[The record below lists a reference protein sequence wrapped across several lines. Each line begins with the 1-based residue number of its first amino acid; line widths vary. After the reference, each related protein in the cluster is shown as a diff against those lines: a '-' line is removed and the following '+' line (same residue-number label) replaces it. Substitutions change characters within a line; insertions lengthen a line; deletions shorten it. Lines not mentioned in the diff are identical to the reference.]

1 MRPGIGQISTR
12 HNTITM
18 EPRLL
23 VLLALASAAIAGPI
37 NVQQTN
43 ECATECPASTKLTY
57 APGTTYVYDY
67 RVDYSTSMSGAS
79 EDSAKLT
86 LTTTAEL
93 EVLGPCEMALSLRD
107 TRLFH
112 SDAMGGLKAADNEE
126 SFRRG
131 MEASPLRFSYQ
142 DGAVEHICTATR
154 EEPWVMNVKKG
165 VLSAFQNNMDDLSKD
180 QNVTET
186 DVTGTC
192 KTEYTSVSN
201 GYYSDSVRKTKDIL
215 TCTDR
220 HDYRTIL
227 QMVPYTEPS
236 ELQSI
241 PLMKTTH
248 ECDQVIQRE
257 GVLQSSTCTETH
269 VYRPF
274 SNGQSGGATSVRQT
288 LTYKTYKRS
297 VVSKKDT
304 ISSTDSLLFDHSASR
319 PSASQARQQVE
330 QKLKEICESTS
341 YDVRPE
347 SPRLFSELVY
357 ALKAL
362 DKQTMDEMFRQL
374 KTKTLCPS
382 NNKAYKTFLDALP
395 VVSTS
400 SSVGLMT
407 SFILNE
413 DVDELQAGVWIP
425 SLAFIKAPTSEMLIE
440 AKPLLDSDKF
450 GAYAL
455 LPASSMVNNFCFR
468 SNACDQSYAVL
479 SMMAS
484 LEGRIPEDCDASG
497 KDFHKILLTLRA
509 IGNAGHASRAV
520 PVIAKCLTN
529 SRNPLEIRVA
539 AANAFRRMPCDAE
552 QTSDPHK
559 QMVARALE
567 SLVIPTKYMSN
578 PIKASTNLEASA
590 LINKINTGFV
600 AESNLVWSNNA
611 QVPRSASA
619 NLTVELFGQSINLV
633 DFGGRFEGLEHLIKN
648 IWGSKDASRAEKSEY
663 RGSVYGRVFGN
674 EMFFMHSDQIKLPTE
689 KPSDTWLQMLIGLK
703 EKQELAY
710 GFSKELMDVSMF
722 IPSVAGLPINIEV
735 NGSAVVDLLL
745 KGKADVLNLA
755 VSPRSMDID
764 GEIRPSAALEITG
777 TMSVDA
783 HVTKTGLRMRNTLHT
798 STSLKGRIQLERGGL
813 FNVEFDSPKE
823 KMELIEA
830 SEGPYFP
837 LTGPSSASLIL
848 RKTDTHS
855 GYKLLVKK
863 IQTRQ
868 QSVAQISFNT
878 PGSRTNRVILI
889 DLTADRPRNSL
900 SAQVVT
906 PWKKMEYLGYA
917 IDTDETKAVSG
928 TLTVDN
934 TDIYGLTAEV
944 KISQSKRRIHLSPLV
959 VIRRPGQDK
968 IELSGFIAKKGFKS
982 LDVDLSLS
990 GLQELPY
997 NIKTSV
1003 SNGNEEKSIH
1013 ASVSADGGKSV
1024 YSIEAGS
1031 ALRMPQKKITVV
1043 NMKNSLK
1050 INTPKRNIVLVDAA
1064 ASYKQDSML
1073 NFDGTLDIHKL
1084 MKRPA
1089 SLKVNVKQQTKKTR
1103 GTVYTVSTS
1112 VKSSPVTGRFS
1123 SNISQKKRLY
1133 STKTV
1138 LDYSIP
1144 KVSKNKI
1151 TLAGKIRDK
1160 STSSF
1165 TKYTVTGNFDVKKNP
1180 EYNAAV
1186 NVDLDHKKRHTDLEL
1201 KVQYGED
1208 PQDKT
1213 KTLYFNSVVDRKV
1226 RSYKDVKL
1234 AYKVEADAPEY
1245 DVDFTISGKHEHN
1258 PSLLDS
1264 KLNVAYGNGKEF
1276 KQTIYLKNKNKNK
1289 DHYVGQ
1295 ATIAWPGA
1303 EYMVN
1308 SNLKEVGKKHYTGEL
1323 NMKSADGAEHSI
1335 DGEYKMTSPK
1345 THELTTKM
1353 SFSGYK
1359 RLVLSGSTGMHKK
1372 NPQVSGQIQYGK
1384 DAYGLSASAKA
1395 LKNNAGEMVVELTN
1409 PDRRMVLKLDGEK
1422 SKHQYEGSL
1431 VASWDADKDENKK
1444 ITITGSTYNKKS
1456 KKMVSV
1462 GGDMKFT
1469 SPFENFENFASSFK
1483 YGTDRSQHDI
1493 LGKMSMGED
1502 KYMTKVTLQKPIS
1515 MEHLSGSIEAETPF
1529 KEMRKLSAQI
1539 FHTWQDK
1546 VSTVVK
1552 GTLNNENAM
1561 LDVKGKGGFKDFNGK
1576 VIFTSS
1582 IENAEE
1588 LFVTVSHVLNP
1599 EDVNSL
1605 MEVSHNNKLYR
1616 GNLVGNFVRNGWH
1629 MKTDGSLTFNSPD
1642 SEFFTSWVHKN
1653 GQKRINSK
1661 FDGKWNE
1668 DKLNLHLT
1676 ASRDSH
1682 TMEKLTGELKIDS
1695 SRKQLRDVVI
1705 SFIHKHGDNIL
1716 KTKAEITKKG
1726 KTKALSDIKI
1736 LKSDKKAGLDFTLKS
1751 PYHKD
1756 IEGNVDAKYNK
1767 YPMTAYGE
1775 LKWSNNKRLAA
1786 TTTLNVEQW
1795 DDASL
1800 EITLDTPSRNYK
1812 NTILRASNKKE
1823 GHELVSHAS
1832 LEYGKGKNFDLEARG
1847 AFNDQTKM
1855 ARLRFSTPFEQIKS
1869 LDTGLRFDGKAT
1881 DFESNADFELLPL
1894 VEKLR
1899 GTTKLQ
1905 YGDDLTSFL
1914 RLDTPYPEYP
1924 YLELSASNYGE
1935 GRGRKSH
1942 IEARLHPQKVYSADA
1957 AYSFE
1962 LPISVDVNVNS
1973 PQPEYDNIGFV
1984 LQHNHSPSSVASFGE
1999 LRYQS
2004 GKKIESELN
2013 ADWSSNIEGSMLV
2026 KTPFPSYETSKV
2038 TLRHQGEWSDFS
2050 SHGEIEVA
2058 EKSVVADA
2066 TFKAGDHTEG
2076 DFSLSS
2082 PIHGMEKLSINVM
2095 KKGSMKNF
2103 KGEVTV
2109 FVNDEKTEFKYDHKL
2124 KKKLFQT
2131 SFKINSPNTKPIK
2144 FSVEHKLQ
2152 GDHSFTNEI
2161 SASYG
2166 RKYQI
2171 DTDLTISCNC
2181 PDFQSQG
2188 SVKYKLG
2195 KRNNVARFTFN
2206 KFGELKDMSFN
2217 GNSAFNDEEINV
2229 YGTWKTMD
2237 GLEADVQ
2244 LNTPFDGFK
2253 KTGVTLSHQ
2262 GDLGLFKS
2270 TGSVT
2275 YMDNKKI
2282 NGMFELTTDMPR
2294 MGDLSGFSTKTSGNL
2309 DSDRFYSE
2317 ISRSGPIEDIT
2328 ISAKAG
2334 YKDDALSVTGS
2345 WNSQRGY
2352 DGSLEVLTPFEGYES
2367 TRVEANGALDED
2379 YKDVSGKVTLTTT
2392 ISDFGTGDISL
2403 SKSGSLDDLF
2413 VVGSMLKNN
2422 DELAYIRITNTDS
2435 ETELHTTVN
2444 SRGTLV
2450 PAVLVNLDVSGDIN
2464 SFESKVKAT
2473 VDNTEIIDSTVHFDK
2488 ADDTIKAGAMVSY
2501 NVDENGPTVSSLS
2514 IEKEGQLDDITIKIV
2529 SKHDGEEITV
2539 DGNMNLKEDKTG
2551 SLTIRTPYEYYKK
2564 VGMSFSH
2571 GWESDRLSS
2580 EGRLNLVDGEQ
2591 YFGKVT
2597 LNRNDQTGFVEATME
2612 ISTPIEGA
2620 KFTKAEYTHTI
2631 TKDDVKVYSFV
2642 EYGDSE
2648 KIVYD
2653 LTASVSPKVEINVLI
2668 QTPFEG
2674 YKEIAASANLET
2686 KLPRLSINSETET
2699 TVTTIPRPGFAI
2711 TIKTPLEKYEKVEA
2725 SMSYEA
2731 SASKI
2736 EFNSKANAGES
2747 KHYSLDATFDAT
2759 EDVTGSVDIKTPID
2773 DFNKV
2778 GLSFSH
2784 INSNNKVTSEGKVI
2798 YMDDKDISG
2807 KVEIVENIGR
2817 GLTVTAELNT
2827 PFENQEKTKLELTLD
2842 DTAPSYS
2849 AGYSLDIGNKLYSAN
2864 GKLNVISKK
2873 NVDGSLEV
2881 VLPIE
2886 GAEYTKAEYQHSY
2899 DGMRTD
2905 GSVSLTYGNS
2915 KTISAELKSSKVPKY
2930 DATVIIRTPFEGC
2943 EEMQGSGTFENKDNK
2958 YGTSAFLNLG
2968 SDQIYSMTSNLDLS
2982 AEPFRASTQISTPFQ
2997 GYKDLA
3003 AYTDIETKLPRL
3015 SINSEVS
3022 AGEGRKITLTGS
3034 LDVSKDITGNI
3045 ALTTPAEEYSN
3056 VGLSFE
3062 HSGKWKN
3069 FKSEGRVTYKDG
3081 KEISGNV
3088 QLKLKKN
3095 YLNVELK
3102 TPFSGHKNM
3111 KFEVSERKTE
3121 AERTTTTYLKYGR
3134 GQVFQT
3140 ETTVTTIPKP
3150 GFAVTIKTP
3159 LEKYENLDASVS
3171 YEISASKFEFNSKA
3185 NAGEGKHYSLDAAF
3199 DGTND
3204 VTGSVDIKTPI
3215 DDFKK
3220 VGLSFS
3226 HINSNNKIL
3235 SEGKEKTKL
3244 ELTLDDTAPSYSA
3257 GYSLDIG
3264 NKLYSANGKLNVI
3277 SKENVDGSLEVVL
3290 PVEGAE
3296 YTKAE
3301 YQHNYD
3307 GMRTDGSVS
3316 LTYGDSKTIS
3326 GELKS
3331 SKVPYYDATVT
3342 IRTPFEGYK
3351 ELQGS
3356 ATFENKDDK
3365 YGTSTSL
3372 NLGSDQLYS
3381 MTSYLDLSAEPLRAS
3396 TKISTPFS
3404 DFRNMELVYTHQ
3416 GSINDFRCTGFLS
3429 TPITDNINAAANMR
3443 YNSLIDMEGSA
3454 SVKSRFEGM
3463 DDLLA
3468 EIKVSDISGEK
3479 KVRTAIGWT
3488 SEKQVVFDAT
3498 VSEEK
3503 TWYKNKVNGE
3513 WSLSTPF
3520 EAVRKLTMQA
3530 DHTGK
3535 KDKIKQ
3541 SLSVELNDEKMLDL
3555 DTEYKSKSKHVATVT
3570 FRKPLPMQYS
3580 VTTSSDAGITEAEV
3594 VANWNRD
3601 TMDSN
3606 VRITASHNDQSDS
3619 YKTERNVDI
3628 ALEFASRKMGVVHKL
3643 SSTAPLTTSFGKLY
3657 WDSDDHSRI
3666 FYDMEVKDSSRR
3678 SKEVTEGVISLGLPS
3693 RTLSLSGSCS
3703 DNKAKQSSD
3712 LTFSWDTDRAD
3723 KQVGIKG
3730 SITHGDKIKGDI
3742 TLSMPSIRK
3751 EIRVDSEIAV
3761 KSGRIILDAKTD
3773 ISYSKDSR
3781 KTLTLF
3787 SKLEDISD
3795 YYSHYNY
3802 SLAVGV
3808 SHPYTNVDIQMTSH
3822 LGSSD
3827 EKMTIGLSTDYLTAR
3842 RQNKNLGLLAE
3853 INKLKRHLNLQIT
3866 NPMSKMEY
3874 TAEEISNNG
3883 PYKVRMLSK
3892 VDDVETFR
3900 SDLVLDENEKS
3911 IELNMIRGIEGL
3923 KLFAGYPSLK
3933 EFRTEVSRSSY
3944 DSETTEAVL
3953 AVRLNTTRLMHT
3965 RLHWDPD
3972 MAQNLLQDIRQ
3983 RLLVEGIEEY
3993 QTFREIKA
4001 ALSEEITGKYK
4012 DITAAFDE
4020 EVRPLVDELEKD
4032 FDYIERQ
4039 MSQFLK
4045 AVKKAYRNND
4055 FYLQDMGT
4063 EAFEQIEKR
4072 LSQFKHGYKKD
4083 TKKIIKFLKNALDN
4097 MLEFPIR
4104 ERYDAM
4110 VNKAISA
4117 LDEQLNNA
4125 LRVLESLLA
4134 NTDAAL
4140 VSYRERMLQA
4150 QQKSRD
4156 AVYNST
4162 YSSYVSDALGDVD
4175 VTSYVPSWEIPE
4187 EYSSALYSA
4196 VGHVGSGVSM
4206 MMDVPGLRHVKR
4218 GAHELYQQGVWAYS
4232 YWQLEKNI
4240 FKHSENILR
4249 LIEEIVRDELS
4260 QYAEEIKRVY
4270 YPITVWDPEHGE
4282 VQAEFRLPV
4291 DVTRLDEMP
4300 DLSPLAKRFTI
4311 YLPEQSTM
4319 EAIYE
4324 YMPDMWSSQDL
4335 DEVKE
4340 LLAKY
4345 KPTKRFRGFKKGN
4358 NNRRRKAWAF

>member
-1 MRPGIGQISTR
+1 MRPGIEQFSTR

-37 NVQQTN
+37 KVQQTN

-112 SDAMGGLKAADNEE
+112 SDAMGGLKAADKED

-131 MEASPLRFSYQ
+131 LEASPLRFSYQ

-248 ECDQVIQRE
+248 ECDQVIQRG
-257 GVLQSSTCTETH
+257 GVLQSTTCTETH

-274 SNGQSGGATSVRQT
+274 SNGQSGGATSVTQT
-288 LTYKTYKRS
+288 LTYNTYKRRVLS
-297 VVSKKDT
+297 RKDT

-319 PSASQARQQVE
+319 LSASQARQQVE
-330 QKLKEICESTS
+330 QKLKEVCESTS

-362 DKQTMDEMFRQL
+362 DKQTMDEVFRQL

-400 SSVGLMT
+400 SSVSLMT
-407 SFILNE
+407 SFIINE
-413 DVDELQAGVWIP
+413 DVDEIQAGVWIP
-425 SLAFIKAPTSEMLIE
+425 SLAFIKAPTSEMLLE

-455 LPASSMVNNFCFR
+455 LPVSSMVNNFCFR
-468 SNACDQSYAVL
+468 SSACEQSYAVL
-479 SMMAS
+479 STMDS
-484 LEGRIPEDCDASG
+484 LERRIPQGCDASG
-497 KDFHKILLTLRA
+497 KDFLKVLLTLRA

-529 SRNPLEIRVA
+529 SDNSLEIRVA

-552 QTSDPHK
+552 ETQLWNTYENSELDSELRIAAYQALMRCPSDATLGKMAASLGGELDEQVGAYVYSHMTNLKQTSDPHK
-559 QMVARALE
+559 QMVSRALDN
-567 SLVIPTKYMSN
+567 LVIPTKYMSN
-578 PIKASTNLEASA
+578 PIKASTNLEVSA

-633 DFGGRFEGLEHLIKN
+633 DFGGRVEGLEHLIKN
-648 IWGSKDASRAEKSEY
+648 IWGAKGASRIETSKY

-689 KPSDTWLQMLIGLK
+689 KPSDTWLQMLVGLK

-710 GFSKELMDVSMF
+710 TFSKEIMDVGMV

-755 VSPRSMDID
+755 VSPRSMEID
-764 GEIRPSAALEITG
+764 GEVRPSAALEISG

-783 HVTKTGLRMRNTLHT
+783 YFTKTGLRMRNTLHT
-798 STSLKGRIQLERGGL
+798 STSLKGRIQLERGEL
-813 FNVEFDSPKE
+813 FTVEFDSPRE
-823 KMELIEA
+823 KMEIFDASSKFFILHNNVEQEQKMITENRKEFEWCSSETLSDVTGA
-830 SEGPYFP
+830 VLCGKISYPNASMQSEGPYFP

-855 GYKLLVKK
+855 GYKLLVKR

-906 PWKKMEYLGYA
+906 PWKKMEYTGFV
-917 IDTDETKAVSG
+917 IDTDETKTVSG
-928 TLTVDN
+928 TLTVDSR
-934 TDIYGLTAEV
+934 DIYGLTAEV
-944 KISQSKRRIHLSPLV
+944 KISKSKRKIRLSPLV

-982 LDVDLSLS
+982 FDVDLSLS

-997 NIKTSV
+997 NIKTSI

-1031 ALRMPQKKITVV
+1031 ALKMPKKKI
-1043 NMKNSLK
+1043 NMNTSLK
-1050 INTPKRNIVLVDAA
+1050 INTPKRNIVLVDATA
-1064 ASYKQDSML
+1064 NYKQDSML

-1089 SLKVNVKQQTKKTR
+1089 SLKVDVKQQTKRAR

-1123 SNISQKKRLY
+1123 SNISLKKRLY

-1151 TLAGKIRDK
+1151 TLSGKIRDK

-1165 TKYTVTGNFDVKKNP
+1165 TKYTVTGDFDVKKNP

-1186 NVDLDHKKRHTDLEL
+1186 NVDLDHKKRHTDFEL
-1201 KVQYGED
+1201 KVRYGKN
-1208 PQDKT
+1208 PKDKV
-1213 KTLYFNSVVDRKV
+1213 KTLFFNTVLDRKV
-1226 RSYKDVKL
+1226 RSYKDVKVTCNM
-1234 AYKVEADAPEY
+1234 KADAPEY
-1245 DVDFTISGKHEHN
+1245 DVDVTISGEHDHN
-1258 PSLLDS
+1258 SGLLDS
-1264 KLNVAYGNGKEF
+1264 KLNVAYGKGKEY
-1276 KQTIYLKNKNKNK
+1276 KHTVYLKSKSKNK
-1289 DHYVGQ
+1289 DHYVGK

-1323 NMKSADGAEHSI
+1323 KMKSADGVKHSI
-1335 DGEYKMTSPK
+1335 DGDYKMTGPK
-1345 THELTTKM
+1345 THEFTTKM
-1353 SFSGYK
+1353 SFKGYK
-1359 RLVLSGSTGMHKK
+1359 RLVLSGSAGMHKK
-1372 NPQVSGQIQYGK
+1372 KPHVSGQIQYGK

-1444 ITITGSTYNKKS
+1444 ITITGSTYNKESRKG
-1456 KKMVSV
+1456 VSV
-1462 GGDMKFT
+1462 GGDMTFT
-1469 SPFENFENFASSFK
+1469 SPFENFENLASSFK
-1483 YGTDRSQHDI
+1483 YGSDGSQHNI
-1493 LGKMSMGED
+1493 LGKMNMGD
-1502 KYMTKVTLQKPIS
+1502 DRYMTNVILQKPIS
-1515 MEHLSGSIEAETPF
+1515 IEHISGSIEAETPF
-1529 KEMRKLSAQI
+1529 KEMRKLSAQV
-1539 FHTWQDK
+1539 FHTWEDK

-1561 LDVKGKGGFKDFNGK
+1561 LDVQGKGGFKDFNGK

-1582 IENAEE
+1582 IENAKDIS
-1588 LFVTVSHVLNP
+1588 VTVSHALNP
-1599 EDVNSL
+1599 EDVNSFI
-1605 MEVSHNNKLYR
+1605 EVSHDNQLYR
-1616 GNLVGNFVRNGWH
+1616 SDLIGNFVRNGWH
-1629 MKTDGSLTFNSPD
+1629 IKTDGSLTFNSPD
-1642 SEFFTSWVHKN
+1642 SEFSTSWEHKN
-1653 GQKRINSK
+1653 GKKRINSK
-1661 FDGKWNE
+1661 LDGKWDE
-1668 DKLNLHLT
+1668 DKLNFHLT
-1676 ASRDSH
+1676 GSRESH
-1682 TMEKLTGELKIDS
+1682 PMEKFTGELKIDS

-1705 SFIHKHGDNIL
+1705 SFVHKHGDNML

-1736 LKSDKKAGLDFTLKS
+1736 TKSDKKAGLDFTLKS

-1756 IEGNVDAKYNK
+1756 IEANVDAKYGK
-1767 YPMTAYGE
+1767 YPMTASGE
-1775 LKWSNNKRLAA
+1775 LKWSNNKKLAA
-1786 TTTLNVEQW
+1786 TTTLNFEQW

-1823 GHELVSHAS
+1823 GDELVSHAS
-1832 LEYGKGKNFDLEARG
+1832 LEYGKSENIDLEARH

-1855 ARLRFSTPFEQIKS
+1855 ARLRLSTPFEQIKS
-1869 LDTGLRFDGKAT
+1869 LDTGLRFDGKAI

-1894 VEKLR
+1894 VEKFQ
-1899 GTTKLQ
+1899 GTAKFQ
-1905 YGDDLTSFL
+1905 YGDDLTSSL

-1924 YLELSASNYGE
+1924 HLELSASDYGE

-1973 PQPEYDNIGFV
+1973 PHPEYDNIGFV
-1984 LQHNHSPSSVASFGE
+1984 LQHNHSPSSVSSFGE
-1999 LRYQS
+1999 LRYQPD
-2004 GKKIESELN
+2004 KKIESELN
-2013 ADWSSNIEGSMLV
+2013 ADWASNIEGNMLV
-2026 KTPFPSYETSKV
+2026 KTPFPSYEINKV

-2058 EKSVVADA
+2058 EKNVVADA

-2082 PIHGMEKLSINVM
+2082 PIPGMEKLSVNVM
-2095 KKGSMKNF
+2095 KKGGMKNF
-2103 KGEVTV
+2103 KGEVTI
-2109 FVNDEKTEFKYDHKL
+2109 FVNNEKTEVKYDHKL

-2131 SFKINSPNTKPIK
+2131 SFKVNSPNTKPLK
-2144 FSVEHKLQ
+2144 FSIEHKLQ
-2152 GDHSFTNEI
+2152 GDRSFTNEI

-2195 KRNNVARFTFN
+2195 KKKNTARFNFN
-2206 KFGELKDMSFN
+2206 KFGELKDMSFS
-2217 GNSAFNDEEINV
+2217 GNSAFNDDEITI
-2229 YGTWKTMD
+2229 YGTWKTVD

-2253 KTGVTLSHQ
+2253 NTGVTLSHQ
-2262 GDLGLFKS
+2262 GELKS
-2270 TGSVT
+2270 FRSSGSVT

-2294 MGDLSGFSTKTSGNL
+2294 LVRLDSSIDTPFENFPSAAITLNHNFDEERNSINSDASLTTPVKDFGAGSLIFEKTGDMNDLSLTTTVKRNGRKVSGLKMTHLVANKEVHSSLEFESTESPDWTINFDHEGDLSGFSTKTSGNL

-2334 YKDDALSVTGS
+2334 YKDDVLSVIGS
-2345 WNSQRGY
+2345 LNSQRGY
-2352 DGSLEVLTPFEGYES
+2352 DGSLEVLTPFEGYEN
-2367 TRVEANGALDED
+2367 TKVEANGALDED
-2379 YKDVSGKVTLTTT
+2379 FKDVSGKVTLTTT
-2392 ISDFGTGDISL
+2392 VSDFGTGDISL
-2403 SKSGSLDDLF
+2403 SKSGSLDDLL
-2413 VVGSMLKNN
+2413 VVGSMTKNN
-2422 DELAYIRITNTDS
+2422 DELAYIRMTNAGS
-2435 ETELHTTVN
+2435 ETELHTTVS
-2444 SRGTLV
+2444 SRGTIV
-2450 PAVLVNLDVSGDIN
+2450 PAALVNLDISGDAN
-2464 SFESKVKAT
+2464 SHEAKVKVT
-2473 VDNTEIIDSTVHFDK
+2473 VDNTAILDGTYNFDK
-2488 ADDTIKAGAMVSY
+2488 TDDTIKAGTSVTY
-2501 NVDENGPTVSSLS
+2501 NIDENGPVVSSLT
-2514 IEKEGQLDDITIKIV
+2514 IDKEGQLDDVIIKIV
-2529 SKHDGEEITV
+2529 SMHDGEEITV
-2539 DGNMNLKEDKTG
+2539 DGNMNLKKEKTG
-2551 SLTIRTPYEYYKK
+2551 SLTIRTPYEGYKK
-2564 VGMSFSH
+2564 VGVSFTH
-2571 GWESDRLSS
+2571 GWESDRISS
-2580 EGRLNLVDGEQ
+2580 EGRINLVDGEQ

-2597 LNRNDQTGFVEATME
+2597 MNRNDQTGFFEGTME
-2612 ISTPIEGA
+2612 MNTPIEGA
-2620 KFTKAEYTHTI
+2620 QFTKVHYTHTI
-2631 TKDDVKVYSFV
+2631 TKEDAKVYTFV
-2642 EYGDSE
+2642 EYGDSK

-2653 LTASVSPKVEINVLI
+2653 FSASVSPKIGFNVLI

-2674 YKEIAASANLET
+2674 YKDLAASANLET
-2686 KLPRLSINSETET
+2686 KLPTLSINSEVSAGEGRKITLTGSLDTSKDITGNIALTTPLEEYSNVGLSFEHSGKWKNFKSEGRVTYKDGKEISGNVHLKLKKNYLNVELKTPFSGHKNMKFEVSERKTEAEKTTTTYLKYGRGQVFQTET
-2699 TVTTIPRPGFAI
+2699 TVTTIPRPGLAI
-2711 TIKTPLEKYEKVEA
+2711 TIKTPLEKYSKLEA
-2725 SMSYEA
+2725 SVSYDTSMS
-2731 SASKI
+2731 KF
-2736 EFNSKANAGES
+2736 EFNSKVKAGEGKRFS
-2747 KHYSLDATFDAT
+2747 VDATFDGT
-2759 EDVTGSVDIKTPID
+2759 DDVTGSIDIKTPIE

-2784 INSNNKVTSEGKVI
+2784 INSNNKFTSEGKVV
-2798 YMDDKDISG
+2798 YMDGKDISG
-2807 KVEIVENIGR
+2807 KVEIEENTWR
-2817 GLTVTAELNT
+2817 GLIVTAELNT

-2864 GKLNVISKK
+2864 GKFNVISDGK
-2873 NVDGSLEV
+2873 VDGSLEV
-2881 VLPIE
+2881 VMPIE

-2899 DGMRTD
+2899 DDMRTD

-2915 KTISAELKSSKVPKY
+2915 KTISGELKSSKVPKY
-2930 DATVIIRTPFEGC
+2930 DATLTIRTPFEGF
-2943 EEMQGSGTFENKDNK
+2943 EEMKGSATFDSKEDR
-2958 YGTSAFLNLG
+2958 YGTSTSLDFG
-2968 SDQIYSMTSNLDLS
+2968 SDQLYSMTSYLDMS
-2982 AEPFRASTQISTPFQ
+2982 AEPFRASTQISTPF
-2997 GYKDLA
+2997 
-3003 AYTDIETKLPRL
+3003 
-3015 SINSEVS
+3015 N
-3022 AGEGRKITLTGS
+3022 
-3034 LDVSKDITGNI
+3034 
-3045 ALTTPAEEYSN
+3045 
-3056 VGLSFE
+3056 
-3062 HSGKWKN
+3062 
-3069 FKSEGRVTYKDG
+3069 
-3081 KEISGNV
+3081 
-3088 QLKLKKN
+3088 
-3095 YLNVELK
+3095 
-3102 TPFSGHKNM
+3102 
-3111 KFEVSERKTE
+3111 
-3121 AERTTTTYLKYGR
+3121 
-3134 GQVFQT
+3134 
-3140 ETTVTTIPKP
+3140 
-3150 GFAVTIKTP
+3150 
-3159 LEKYENLDASVS
+3159 
-3171 YEISASKFEFNSKA
+3171 
-3185 NAGEGKHYSLDAAF
+3185 
-3199 DGTND
+3199 
-3204 VTGSVDIKTPI
+3204 
-3215 DDFKK
+3215 
-3220 VGLSFS
+3220 
-3226 HINSNNKIL
+3226 
-3235 SEGKEKTKL
+3235 
-3244 ELTLDDTAPSYSA
+3244 
-3257 GYSLDIG
+3257 
-3264 NKLYSANGKLNVI
+3264 
-3277 SKENVDGSLEVVL
+3277 
-3290 PVEGAE
+3290 
-3296 YTKAE
+3296 
-3301 YQHNYD
+3301 
-3307 GMRTDGSVS
+3307 
-3316 LTYGDSKTIS
+3316 
-3326 GELKS
+3326 
-3331 SKVPYYDATVT
+3331 
-3342 IRTPFEGYK
+3342 
-3351 ELQGS
+3351 
-3356 ATFENKDDK
+3356 
-3365 YGTSTSL
+3365 
-3372 NLGSDQLYS
+3372 
-3381 MTSYLDLSAEPLRAS
+3381 
-3396 TKISTPFS
+3396 
-3404 DFRNMELVYTHQ
+3404 DFRNMELVYTHE

-3429 TPITDNINAAANMR
+3429 TPITDNINAVVNMR

-3454 SVKSRFEGM
+3454 SVKSSFEGM

-3468 EIKVSDISGEK
+3468 EIKVSDVSGEK
-3479 KVRTAIGWT
+3479 KIRTAVGWT
-3488 SEKQVVFDAT
+3488 NEKQIVFDAM
-3498 VSEEK
+3498 VSEKE
-3503 TWYKNKVNGE
+3503 TWYKKKVNGE
-3513 WSLSTPF
+3513 WSISTPF

-3555 DTEYKSKSKHVATVT
+3555 DTEYKSKSKHEATVT
-3570 FRKPLPMQYS
+3570 FRKPQPMQYS
-3580 VTTSSDAGITEAEV
+3580 VTANSDAGITEAEV
-3594 VANWNRD
+3594 VANWNRNE
-3601 TMDSN
+3601 MDSN
-3606 VRITASHNDQSDS
+3606 IRITASHNDQSDS

-3628 ALEFASRKMGVVHKL
+3628 ALEYASRKMGVVHKL

-3657 WDSDDHSRI
+3657 WDSDSTSRI
-3666 FYDMEVKDSSRR
+3666 FYDMEIKDSSRR
-3678 SKEVTEGVISLGLPS
+3678 RKEITEGVINLGLPS
-3693 RTLSLSGSCS
+3693 RTLSLSGSS
-3703 DNKAKQSSD
+3703 SNNKAKQSAD
-3712 LTFSWDTDRAD
+3712 ATFSWDADRAD
-3723 KQVGIKG
+3723 KQIGIKG
-3730 SITHGDKIKGDI
+3730 SITRGDKIKGDI

-3761 KSGRIILDAKTD
+3761 KNDRIILDARTD

-3781 KTLTLF
+3781 KTLTLV

-3853 INKLKRHLNLQIT
+3853 INKLKRQLNLQIT
-3866 NPMSKMEY
+3866 NPLNKVEY
-3874 TAEEISNNG
+3874 VAEEISTS
-3883 PYKVRMLSK
+3883 PYQVRMLSK
-3892 VDDVETFR
+3892 VDDVETFH
-3900 SDLVLDENEKS
+3900 SDLIVNEDEKS
-3911 IELNMIRGIEGL
+3911 FELNMVRGTEGL
-3923 KLFAGYPSLK
+3923 KLSAGYPSLK

-4012 DITAAFDE
+4012 DITAALNE
-4020 EVRPLVDELEKD
+4020 EVRPLVDELDKE

-4039 MSQFLK
+4039 MNKFLK
-4045 AVKKAYRNND
+4045 DLKKAYKNND
-4055 FYLQDMGT
+4055 FYLQEMGP
-4063 EAFEQIEKR
+4063 EAYEELEKT
-4072 LSQFKHGYKKD
+4072 LSQFKKD
-4083 TKKIIKFLKNALDN
+4083 YNKGRKTLIKTLNKDLDK
-4097 MLEFPIR
+4097 MLEFPIQ
-4104 ERYDAM
+4104 EKYDEM
-4110 VNKAISA
+4110 VNKVISV
-4117 LDEQLNNA
+4117 LDEQVRNA
-4125 LRVLESLLA
+4125 LRALEFLLA

-4150 QQKSRD
+4150 QQDTKD

-4162 YSSYVSDALGDVD
+4162 YMNYVSDTLGDID
-4175 VTSYVPSWEIPE
+4175 MSAYIPSWEMPE
-4187 EYSSALYSA
+4187 EYSSAIYTA
-4196 VGHVGSGVSM
+4196 ADHIGSGVDM
-4206 MMDVPGLRHVKR
+4206 VMGAPVLRHVRK
-4218 GAHELYQQGVWAYS
+4218 GTNELYQQGVWAYN

-4249 LIEEIVRDELS
+4249 LIEEIVRDELW

-4291 DVTRLDEMP
+4291 DVTRLDEVP

-4311 YLPEQSTM
+4311 YLPDQSTM

-4324 YMPDMWSSQDL
+4324 IVPDMWSSLDQ

-4340 LLAKY
+4340 QLAKY
-4345 KPTKRFRGFKKGN
+4345 KPTKRFRGSKKGKN
-4358 NNRRRKAWAF
+4358 HRRRKVWAY